1 MLASVNGDRPFFD
14 DAGADAVCAL
24 HLLGPH
30 PAEPS
35 SPILELACPRIFTA
49 MRNCD
54 AGAITE
60 QDGVS
65 RLTNHPVQFIHLRL
79 GTEDELI
86 QRFAKMFQLGR
97 REDAWRLAVEWI
109 EAVFFC

>member
-49 MRNCD
+49 MRD
-54 AGAITE
+54 SVGA
-60 QDGVS
+60 
-65 RLTNHPVQFIHLRL
+65 
-79 GTEDELI
+79 
-86 QRFAKMFQLGR
+86 
-97 REDAWRLAVEWI
+97 
-109 EAVFFC
+109 